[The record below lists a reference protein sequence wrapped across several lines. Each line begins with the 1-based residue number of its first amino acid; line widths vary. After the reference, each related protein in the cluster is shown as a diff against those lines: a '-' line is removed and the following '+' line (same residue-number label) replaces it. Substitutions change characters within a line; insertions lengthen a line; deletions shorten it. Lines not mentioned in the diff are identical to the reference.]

1 MKHEMTNKEYNEYV
15 KTKTPN
21 SKLFSNCLKAF
32 VSGGIICVIGHFIL
46 TMFKKW
52 GLDTEAAGTATSIIL
67 VFAGALLTGLDIYPK
82 IAKFAGAGT
91 IVPITG
97 FANSVV
103 SPALEAK
110 TEGMVLGVGAKI
122 FTIAGPV
129 ILYGT
134 LASFVAGIVYLDY
147 KFVLKNKN
155 LLEETKFTSRRF
167 FNYLSSYPPTGR
179 IERTWHI
186 FSPNTFSIFVLNS
199 SSISSG
205 TNACTV
211 PAKPPP

>member
-15 KTKTPN
+15 KKKTPN
-21 SKLFSNCLKAF
+21 SKIFSNSIKAF
-32 VSGGIICVIGHFIL
+32 ISGGIICVIGQCIL

-52 GLDTEAAGTATSIIL
+52 GLDVEASGTATSIVLI
-67 VFAGALLTGLDIYPK
+67 FIGALLTGLDIYPK

-91 IVPITG
+91 VVPITG

-110 TEGMVLGVGAKI
+110 TEGMVLGTGAKI

-134 LASFVAGIVYLDY
+134 LASWIAGIIYYL
-147 KFVLKNKN
+147 
-155 LLEETKFTSRRF
+155 
-167 FNYLSSYPPTGR
+167 
-179 IERTWHI
+179 
-186 FSPNTFSIFVLNS
+186 
-199 SSISSG
+199 ISLF
-205 TNACTV
+205 
-211 PAKPPP
+211 

>member
-52 GLDTEAAGTATSIIL
+52 GLDTEAASTATSIIL

-110 TEGMVLGVGAKI
+110 NPKVWCSVSVQKI

-134 LASFVAGIVYLDY
+134 LASFVAGIVYW
-147 KFVLKNKN
+147 
-155 LLEETKFTSRRF
+155 
-167 FNYLSSYPPTGR
+167 
-179 IERTWHI
+179 I
-186 FSPNTFSIFVLNS
+186 
-199 SSISSG
+199 ISLF
-205 TNACTV
+205 
-211 PAKPPP
+211 

>member
-32 VSGGIICVIGHFIL
+32 VSGGIIRVIGHFIL

-52 GLDTEAAGTATSIIL
+52 GLDTEAASTATSIIL

-110 TEGMVLGVGAKI
+110 AEGMVLGVGAKI

-129 ILYGT
+129 ILYGNT
-134 LASFVAGIVYLDY
+134 GPVRCRYCVLDY
-147 KFVLKNKN
+147 KFVLK
-155 LLEETKFTSRRF
+155 
-167 FNYLSSYPPTGR
+167 
-179 IERTWHI
+179 
-186 FSPNTFSIFVLNS
+186 
-199 SSISSG
+199 
-205 TNACTV
+205 
-211 PAKPPP
+211 

>member
-67 VFAGALLTGLDIYPK
+67 VFAGALLTG
-82 IAKFAGAGT
+82 FAGAGT

-134 LASFVAGIVYLDY
+134 LASFVAGIVYW
-147 KFVLKNKN
+147 
-155 LLEETKFTSRRF
+155 
-167 FNYLSSYPPTGR
+167 
-179 IERTWHI
+179 I
-186 FSPNTFSIFVLNS
+186 
-199 SSISSG
+199 ISLF
-205 TNACTV
+205 
-211 PAKPPP
+211 

>member
-91 IVPITG
+91 I
-97 FANSVV
+97 
-103 SPALEAK
+103 EAK

-134 LASFVAGIVYLDY
+134 LASFVAGIVYW
-147 KFVLKNKN
+147 
-155 LLEETKFTSRRF
+155 
-167 FNYLSSYPPTGR
+167 
-179 IERTWHI
+179 I
-186 FSPNTFSIFVLNS
+186 
-199 SSISSG
+199 ISLF
-205 TNACTV
+205 
-211 PAKPPP
+211 